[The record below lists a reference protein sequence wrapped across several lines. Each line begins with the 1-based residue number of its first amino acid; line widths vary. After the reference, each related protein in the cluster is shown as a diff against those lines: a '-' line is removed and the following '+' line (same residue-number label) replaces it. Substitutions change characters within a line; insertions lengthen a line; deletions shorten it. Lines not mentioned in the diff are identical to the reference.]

1 MKRKS
6 FTKLL
11 SDSETILTEGAVI
24 ERLRRNPSLT
34 LNPHVYHAGFVY
46 EPSDRD
52 HLEKLYRQYMDAG
65 FSSGLPILICTPTWR
80 AGKER
85 TEKAGYPDVNQDAFR
100 FMDNIR
106 RTYGEYAEKIF
117 IGGLIGPKGDA
128 YHPEEALSEKEAFEY
143 HRFQVQELTQAGADF
158 LMAATLPALSEAAG
172 ISRAMAESGIPYIP
186 SFVIRPSGTL
196 LDGTPLHKAVS
207 VIDSQVAPP
216 PVCYLVN
223 CVHPSVFH
231 EAVSHEMKMM
241 PDICRRIMGLQAN
254 TSAKSPEELENSE
267 QLETENPASFAESM
281 LKLHKSFG
289 IKILGGCCGSDDR
302 HIKEIAEKPGGNFA
316 NPNNWRRTVIRDI
329 GDARSLETL
338 ETHG

>member
-6 FTKLL
+6 FTELL
-11 SDSETILTEGAVI
+11 WNSEAILTEGAII
-24 ERLRRNPSLT
+24 ERLRRNPLLT
-34 LNPHVYHAGFVY
+34 LNPYVYHAGFVY
-46 EPSDRD
+46 EQSGRY
-52 HLEKLYRQYMDAG
+52 HLEKLYRQYIDAG
-65 FSSGLPILICTPTWR
+65 FSSDLPILICTPTWR

-106 RTYGEYAEKIF
+106 RTYGEYADKIF

-128 YHPEEALSEKEAFEY
+128 YHPEEALSEDEALAY
-143 HRFQVQELTQAGADF
+143 HRFQIQELMQTGADF
-158 LMAATLPALSEAAG
+158 LMAATLPALSEAVG

-207 VIDSQVAPP
+207 VIDSQVTPP
-216 PVCYLVN
+216 PLCYLVN

-231 EAVSHEMKMM
+231 EAVSHEMKNM
-241 PDICRRIMGLQAN
+241 PDICKKIAGLQAN

-267 QLETENPASFAESM
+267 QLETENPSSFAESM
-281 LKLHKSFG
+281 LELHKSFG
-289 IKILGGCCGSDDR
+289 IKILGGCCGTDDR
-302 HIKEIAEKPGGNFA
+302 HIREIAGKLSGM
-316 NPNNWRRTVIRDI
+316 I
-329 GDARSLETL
+329 
-338 ETHG
+338 